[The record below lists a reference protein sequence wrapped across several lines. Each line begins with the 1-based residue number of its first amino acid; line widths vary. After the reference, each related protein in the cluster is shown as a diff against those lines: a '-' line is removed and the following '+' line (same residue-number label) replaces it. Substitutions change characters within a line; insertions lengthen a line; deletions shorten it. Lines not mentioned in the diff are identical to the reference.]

1 MWQDW
6 IGKKV
11 FIKLISDDV
20 YNATVIEV
28 DVDEKFMRILDKY
41 NETVIVSI
49 SQILKIVDETEGNY
63 FKDNTE
69 RR

>member
-11 FIKLISDDV
+11 FIKLVSGEC

-28 DVDEKFMRILDKY
+28 DDDFMRILDKY
-41 NETVIVSI
+41 GETVII
-49 SQILKIVDETEGNY
+49 SLKQILKIVDETEGGY
-63 FKDNTE
+63 FKNG
-69 RR
+69 